1 MLSEAGCRN
10 DFNTATKL
18 NRLLVKFSVL
28 STSLTKNL
36 NDKPKKK
43 LVCHSRTET
52 EKLPTRADVYVTCFQ
67 MSSKEKSLLIGVY
80 LEECDYFDTAYRK
93 KNANLQFVFS
103 MSDKMLFVK
112 PKSVIRMAI
121 FRSCFRN
128 SLIASFL

>member
-43 LVCHSRTET
+43 TR
-52 EKLPTRADVYVTCFQ
+52 LPFKD
-67 MSSKEKSLLIGVY
+67 G
-80 LEECDYFDTAYRK
+80 
-93 KNANLQFVFS
+93 N
-103 MSDKMLFVK
+103 
-112 PKSVIRMAI
+112 
-121 FRSCFRN
+121 
-128 SLIASFL
+128 